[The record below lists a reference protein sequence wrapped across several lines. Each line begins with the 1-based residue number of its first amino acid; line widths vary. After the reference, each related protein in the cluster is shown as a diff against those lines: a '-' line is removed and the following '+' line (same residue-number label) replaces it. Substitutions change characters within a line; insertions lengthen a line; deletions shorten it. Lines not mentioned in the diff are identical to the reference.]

1 MNRVRCREEVVEKG
15 PNKIPQETCERES
28 VVGQS
33 GERLRPRSQ
42 FWKPPLAPHCPLGV
56 ASGTRG
62 LQESKVSAHGG
73 RDGVQASSSPE
84 GALAFPLQ
92 GCGSGTTS
100 SFFFSL
106 KQGAGLLSPWERR
119 DSKDAGAHL

>member
-1 MNRVRCREEVVEKG
+1 MNRVRRREVVEKG
-15 PNKIPQETCERES
+15 PNKIPREPCKKES
-28 VVGQS
+28 VIGQS
-33 GERLRPRSQ
+33 GERLRPRAQ
-42 FWKPPLAPHCPLGV
+42 FWKPPLAPHFPLGV

-62 LQESKVSAHGG
+62 LQESKVSAHDG
-73 RDGVQASSSPE
+73 RDGAQAGSSPA

-100 SFFFSL
+100 SFFSL

-119 DSKDAGAHL
+119 ESKDAGAHL